1 MSIKRVAAVAA
12 ALLVTITVVSGL
24 ADAAPSQSSKEVL
37 VINDANLPVPTAAQ
51 GTTQVAGSVVVAND
65 AGAPVPVD
73 VQEEATELTV
83 MSGQI
88 DLGANEVM
96 GDDLVDI
103 PADKRFIVEY
113 VTFAGFDWDLSV
125 EEDVQQVRLTNQ
137 GPPGSPFV
145 SVPMERNA
153 AGRFAA
159 SEPVMWAVDG
169 PFVVRVDLDQPASG
183 TGEFAWSLPWTLSGH
198 IVDASA

>member
-12 ALLVTITVVSGL
+12 ALLVTIPVVSGL
-24 ADAAPSQSSKEVL
+24 ADAAPTQTSKEVL
-37 VINDANLPVPTAAQ
+37 VINGPNQAVPTAAQ
-51 GTTQVAGSVVVAND
+51 GTTQVAGSVVVANG
-65 AGAPVPVD
+65 AGSPVPVD
-73 VQEEATELTV
+73 VQEETSELTV
-83 MSGQI
+83 ISGQI
-88 DLGANEVM
+88 DLGANETV

-113 VTFAGFDWDLSV
+113 VTFAGFDFDAGA

-145 SVPMERNA
+145 AVPVERNA
-153 AGRFAA
+153 AGRYAA

-169 PFVVRVDLDQPASG
+169 PFVVRVDLDQPTSG
-183 TGEFAWSLPWTLSGH
+183 SGEFAWSLAWTLSGH